1 MKTLAIIGAGPLTGL
16 AVARTFGRHGYRAA
30 LVARRRE
37 SLDRMV
43 ERLAKEQIEARG
55 FVGDVTNEGSLG
67 NAFAQIRDAFG
78 TVHAMMYSPINM
90 VYTPPTQVTAEN
102 ARAAFEFLA
111 VGAVNSA
118 RQVFPDMIERGEGT
132 IIFANGRSSVL
143 PMQLIGSL
151 SLGTGALRGYAY
163 SLHDELQQKGVYV
176 GMMTISIL
184 IDEEHAKNI
193 AAICW
198 DMHEKKDRIEDLYGA
213 DIQAM
218 RQIVTIMQTAR

>member
-16 AVARTFGRHGYRAA
+16 AVAKMFGARGYRVA

-37 SLDRMV
+37 SLDRLV
-43 ERLAKEQIEARG
+43 ERLAQERIEARG
-55 FVGDVTNEGSLG
+55 FVGDVTKEASLVE
-67 NAFAQIRDAFG
+67 AFSQIREAFG

-90 VYTPPTQVTAEN
+90 VYIPPTQVTAEN

-111 VGAVNSA
+111 VGAVESA
-118 RQVFPDMIERGEGT
+118 RQVFPEMIKRGEGT

-143 PMQLIGSL
+143 PMQMIGSL

-163 SLHDELQQKGVYV
+163 SLHDELKPKGVYV

-213 DIQAM
+213 HIEDM
-218 RQIVTIMQTAR
+218 RRIVTIMKTAR